1 MSVENLWKEVAN
13 EYVEDR
19 LDNSTTVKD
28 KGYFSPI
35 ESEEELEDSIKL
47 EKRVNLESVTKDTI
61 ESELEVGLDSD
72 TIGDAI
78 KSNNTLEKSEAE
90 NDNANL
96 LYEEV
101 LQLKAKN
108 ESLVNMNSDLLH
120 DKDGLKKYNEY
131 LFTENVVVK
140 NDNSG
145 LKRQNDILLSQNGE
159 LETNNATLRFF
170 LTTTLMGFGFSLYCN
185 TRN

>member
-78 KSNNTLEKSEAE
+78 KSYNTLEKSEAE
-90 NDNANL
+90 NATEEDKAN
-96 LYEEV
+96 Y
-101 LQLKAKN
+101 QACMNDFDTAIKKA
-108 ESLVNMNSDLLH
+108 EDAE
-120 DKDGLKKYNEY
+120 KK
-131 LFTENVVVK
+131 
-140 NDNSG
+140 
-145 LKRQNDILLSQNGE
+145 
-159 LETNNATLRFF
+159 
-170 LTTTLMGFGFSLYCN
+170 
-185 TRN
+185 